1 MLLHRDECR
10 AKCMPAC
17 RTVNDLIWKEIQE
30 KNAQFKADNDAFW
43 EAEQVFRKWQNE
55 DRRRKCAPPPLLPFS
70 LFTPLPKITRW
81 WMGELTAHAIS
92 CQFCLCGG
100 SAGASALP
108 SPLRLSL
115 PSHRQGLY
123 I

>member
-1 MLLHRDECR
+1 MLNMLLHRDECR

-55 DRRRKCAPPPLLPFS
+55 DRRRKCAPPPP
-70 LFTPLPKITRW
+70 
-81 WMGELTAHAIS
+81 
-92 CQFCLCGG
+92 
-100 SAGASALP
+100 SAF
-108 SPLRLSL
+108 LSL
-115 PSHRQGLY
+115 HTSP
-123 I
+123 